1 MKKLIDSID
10 LPSELRELS
19 PAQLQQICAELRDE
33 LIDTVA
39 ESGGHLASS
48 LGVAEITVAL
58 HYLFDTPFDRIV
70 WDTGHQGYIHKMITG
85 RRKRMAS
92 IRTKGGLS
100 GFLRRDES
108 NYDSFIGG
116 HAGTSIS
123 AAVGMAEA
131 LRRTDPD
138 RHVVAVIGDG
148 SIASGMAFEALNHA
162 GDLKL
167 GNLIVLLNDNEMSI
181 SPNVGA
187 ISWLFSKAVT
197 SHASTKARS
206 GIKALYKKGYLPEIF
221 YKAMDRA
228 EGATQGFFSSPAF
241 LFEAFG
247 FRYIGRIDGHNI
259 NDLITALNH
268 AKEQDVPVLIHAHTI
283 KGKGYLPAEQDP
295 TKWHA
300 TMPFNRNNG
309 TAQTGQKSKTVSI
322 APTFTQVFGDAILEL
337 ASADERVVGITAA
350 MAEGTGLDRLR
361 AEMPQSFF
369 DVGICEQHALT
380 FAAGL
385 ACEGYRPICA
395 IYSSFMQRAFDQIL
409 NDICIQKLPVIL
421 AMDRAGL
428 VGSDGETH
436 QGAFDIGFLRLIPN
450 IVLMAPADE
459 VELRNMLFSA
469 VKLNCPVA
477 IRYPRG
483 AAIGMKTPETFE
495 EIACGR
501 GLIMRRGSDA
511 LLICYGPITHSALSI
526 AEVLNQRYN
535 ISVTVLNARFAKP
548 LDSDLLAREM
558 PQYPVI
564 CTLEDHSKACGFGSA
579 VLEFVNSAKIELQTK
594 IECFGI
600 ADQFIPHATQE
611 EQRIMNSF
619 DSSAILS
626 HLISRCLK
634 NKIAAVG

>member
-1 MKKLIDSID
+1 MKKLVDSIELPRD
-10 LPSELRELS
+10 LRKLPQ
-19 PAQLQQICAELRDE
+19 AQLQQICNELRDE

-39 ESGGHLASS
+39 ESGGHFASS

-70 WDTGHQGYIHKMITG
+70 WDTGHQGYIHKMVTG
-85 RRKRMAS
+85 RRNKMAT

-108 NYDSFIGG
+108 NYDTFVGG

-123 AAVGMAEA
+123 AAVGMATV
-131 LRRTDPD
+131 LRKTDPK

-206 GIKALYKKGYLPEIF
+206 GIKALYKKGYLPELV
-221 YKAMDRA
+221 YKAIDRA

-247 FRYIGRIDGHNI
+247 FRYIGRIDGHNVSDI
-259 NDLITALNH
+259 ITALNH

-300 TMPFNRNNG
+300 TVPFNRDDG
-309 TAQTGQKSKTVSI
+309 IVRITRQTKS
-322 APTFTQVFGDAILEL
+322 APVPNYTDIFGEAVLEL
-337 ASADERVVGITAA
+337 AKADERVVAITAA
-350 MAEGTGLDRLR
+350 MAEGTGLDKLR
-361 AEMPQSFF
+361 EEMPQSFF
-369 DVGICEQHALT
+369 DVGICEQHAVT

-385 ACEGYRPICA
+385 ACEGYKPICA

-409 NDICIQKLPVIL
+409 NDVCVQNLPVVL
-421 AMDRAGL
+421 AMDRAGV
-428 VGSDGETH
+428 VGNDGETH
-436 QGAFDIGFLRLIPN
+436 QGVFDIGFLRLIPN
-450 IVLMAPADE
+450 ITLMAPADE
-459 VELRNMLFSA
+459 NELRNMLFSA
-469 VKLNCPVA
+469 VRLNRPVA

-483 AAIGMKTPETFE
+483 HGIGVKCQKKFE
-495 EIACGR
+495 EIELGK
-501 GLIMRRGSDA
+501 GLVMRRGSDA
-511 LLICYGPITHSALSI
+511 LLICYGPIAHTALSI
-526 AEVLNQRYN
+526 AETLNQKHD
-535 ISVTVLNARFAKP
+535 ISVTVINARFAKP
-548 LDSDLLAREM
+548 MDTELLMEEL
-558 PQYPVI
+558 PHYPVI
-564 CTLEDHSKACGFGSA
+564 CTLEDHSKTCGFGSA
-579 VLEFVNSAKIELQTK
+579 VLEFVNEKQLTLQTE
-594 IECFGI
+594 IECFGVG
-600 ADQFIPHATQE
+600 DEFIPHATQE
-611 EQRIMNSF
+611 EQKAMHGF
-619 DSSAILS
+619 DFQSIIN
-626 HLISRCLK
+626 HLIKRCSK
-634 NKIAAVG
+634 SKIAAVG